1 MPPAT
6 QDAQPG
12 TDEPSRGLMAI
23 SKVVAAV
30 RGMAMKGPMQR
41 VLKRISRKD
50 VVLSSCREM
59 LFWKPSWQRKKARR
73 ARIARPTSARMNARK
88 LISQLV
94 PVTMPRA
101 GGKIRLPAPKNMA
114 NRAKPRTNTLPKESF
129 SFMGDLP
136 MCVLYVHLQYTIP
149 GRSGANGHKRIKRR
163 QAGKKSL
170 YNTIL
175 WRYTGSEKRAL
186 PFGRGRGIY
195 MSELTV
201 RMGENIRIY
210 RRANRMTLSELATKI
225 NKSKATVGKY
235 EQGTIALD
243 MDTLYEI
250 AAALGVSPFQLM
262 VSLLPEKKEKG
273 EPRLQGE
280 RRYLYLY
287 DGRASRILRS
297 LLVSGQEDDA
307 VTLFY
312 DIPSFT
318 EPQRCRAL
326 YYGRRQ
332 KHDFVT
338 NYILE
343 NQSNGVEH
351 AFLCVM
357 RSLDRPT
364 ESTGLISGISS
375 RMLLPVS
382 AKCILSEAVLP
393 ENEELTESLLL
404 TKEDIRLTRRC
415 NMFIVEQISWL
426 G

>member
-1 MPPAT
+1 MSSLEQIVANNLTELRKEKKWT
-6 QDAQPG
+6 QA
-12 TDEPSRGLMAI
+12 
-23 SKVVAAV
+23 
-30 RGMAMKGPMQR
+30 
-41 VLKRISRKD
+41 
-50 VVLSSCREM
+50 
-59 LFWKPSWQRKKARR
+59 
-73 ARIARPTSARMNARK
+73 
-88 LISQLV
+88 
-94 PVTMPRA
+94 
-101 GGKIRLPAPKNMA
+101 
-114 NRAKPRTNTLPKESF
+114 
-129 SFMGDLP
+129 
-136 MCVLYVHLQYTIP
+136 
-149 GRSGANGHKRIKRR
+149 
-163 QAGKKSL
+163 
-170 YNTIL
+170 
-175 WRYTGSEKRAL
+175 
-186 PFGRGRGIY
+186 
-195 MSELTV
+195 
-201 RMGENIRIY
+201 
-210 RRANRMTLSELATKI
+210 ELAEKI

-235 EQGTIALD
+235 EQGAIALD
-243 MDTLYEI
+243 MDTLYDI
-250 AAALGVSPFQLM
+250 AEALGVSPFQLM
-262 VSLLPEKKEKG
+262 VSLASEKKEQG

-287 DGRASRILRS
+287 DGRASRIVRS
-297 LLVSGQEDDA
+297 LLISGKDEGDDA

-312 DIPSFT
+312 DIPSFN

-338 NYILE
+338 NYLLE

-415 NMFIVEQISWL
+415 NMFIVEQINWM

>member
-1 MPPAT
+1 
-6 QDAQPG
+6 
-12 TDEPSRGLMAI
+12 
-23 SKVVAAV
+23 
-30 RGMAMKGPMQR
+30 
-41 VLKRISRKD
+41 
-50 VVLSSCREM
+50 
-59 LFWKPSWQRKKARR
+59 
-73 ARIARPTSARMNARK
+73 
-88 LISQLV
+88 
-94 PVTMPRA
+94 
-101 GGKIRLPAPKNMA
+101 
-114 NRAKPRTNTLPKESF
+114 
-129 SFMGDLP
+129 
-136 MCVLYVHLQYTIP
+136 
-149 GRSGANGHKRIKRR
+149 
-163 QAGKKSL
+163 
-170 YNTIL
+170 
-175 WRYTGSEKRAL
+175 
-186 PFGRGRGIY
+186 

-382 AKCILSEAVLP
+382 AKCILSEDVLF

-404 TKEDIRLTRRC
+404 TKEDIRLTRRS
-415 NMFIVEQISWL
+415 NMFIVEQINLMS
-426 G
+426 

>member
-1 MPPAT
+1 
-6 QDAQPG
+6 
-12 TDEPSRGLMAI
+12 
-23 SKVVAAV
+23 
-30 RGMAMKGPMQR
+30 
-41 VLKRISRKD
+41 
-50 VVLSSCREM
+50 
-59 LFWKPSWQRKKARR
+59 
-73 ARIARPTSARMNARK
+73 
-88 LISQLV
+88 
-94 PVTMPRA
+94 
-101 GGKIRLPAPKNMA
+101 
-114 NRAKPRTNTLPKESF
+114 
-129 SFMGDLP
+129 
-136 MCVLYVHLQYTIP
+136 
-149 GRSGANGHKRIKRR
+149 
-163 QAGKKSL
+163 
-170 YNTIL
+170 
-175 WRYTGSEKRAL
+175 
-186 PFGRGRGIY
+186 
-195 MSELTV
+195 MSELSE

-210 RRANRMTLSELATKI
+210 RRANRMTLSELAAKI

-250 AAALGVSPFQLM
+250 AEALEVSPFLLM
-262 VSLLPEKKEKG
+262 VSPLPEKKEKVD
-273 EPRLQGE
+273 PRLLGD

-297 LLVSGQEDDA
+297 LLVSGREDGDDA

-312 DIPSFT
+312 DIPSFE

-357 RSLDRPT
+357 RSLDRPS

-382 AKCILSEAVLP
+382 AKCVLSENILP

-415 NMFIVEQISWL
+415 NMFIVEQISL
-426 G
+426 MG

>member
-1 MPPAT
+1 
-6 QDAQPG
+6 
-12 TDEPSRGLMAI
+12 
-23 SKVVAAV
+23 
-30 RGMAMKGPMQR
+30 
-41 VLKRISRKD
+41 
-50 VVLSSCREM
+50 
-59 LFWKPSWQRKKARR
+59 
-73 ARIARPTSARMNARK
+73 
-88 LISQLV
+88 
-94 PVTMPRA
+94 
-101 GGKIRLPAPKNMA
+101 
-114 NRAKPRTNTLPKESF
+114 
-129 SFMGDLP
+129 
-136 MCVLYVHLQYTIP
+136 
-149 GRSGANGHKRIKRR
+149 
-163 QAGKKSL
+163 
-170 YNTIL
+170 
-175 WRYTGSEKRAL
+175 
-186 PFGRGRGIY
+186 
-195 MSELTV
+195 MSELGE
-201 RMGENIRIY
+201 RIGENIRIY
-210 RRANRMTLSELATKI
+210 RRANRMTLSELAEKI

-235 EQGTIALD
+235 EQGAIALD
-243 MDTLYEI
+243 MDTLYDI
-250 AAALGVSPFQLM
+250 AGALRISPSQLM
-262 VSLLPEKKEKG
+262 VSLLPERKEKG
-273 EPRLQGE
+273 APRLLGE

-297 LLVSGQEDDA
+297 LLVSDKEDGDDA

-312 DIPSFT
+312 DIPSFA

-357 RSLDRPT
+357 RSLDRPS

-382 AKCILSEAVLP
+382 AKCILSENVLP

-415 NMFIVEQISWL
+415 NMFIVEQISWI

>member
-1 MPPAT
+1 MS
-6 QDAQPG
+6 DLG
-12 TDEPSRGLMAI
+12 
-23 SKVVAAV
+23 V
-30 RGMAMKGPMQR
+30 R
-41 VLKRISRKD
+41 I
-50 VVLSSCREM
+50 
-59 LFWKPSWQRKKARR
+59 
-73 ARIARPTSARMNARK
+73 
-88 LISQLV
+88 
-94 PVTMPRA
+94 
-101 GGKIRLPAPKNMA
+101 
-114 NRAKPRTNTLPKESF
+114 
-129 SFMGDLP
+129 
-136 MCVLYVHLQYTIP
+136 
-149 GRSGANGHKRIKRR
+149 
-163 QAGKKSL
+163 
-170 YNTIL
+170 
-175 WRYTGSEKRAL
+175 
-186 PFGRGRGIY
+186 
-195 MSELTV
+195 
-201 RMGENIRIY
+201 GENIRVY
-210 RRANRMTLSELATKI
+210 RRANRMTLSERAERI
-225 NKSKATVGKY
+225 NKSQATVGKY
-235 EQGTIALD
+235 EQGAISLD

-250 AAALGVSPFQLM
+250 AEALGVSPFQLM

-273 EPRLQGE
+273 EPQLMGE
-280 RRYLYLY
+280 RRYMYLY

-297 LLVSGQEDDA
+297 LLVSGQGAADDA

-312 DIPSFT
+312 DIPAFT

-357 RSLDRPT
+357 RSLDRPS

-382 AKCILSEAVLP
+382 AKCILSETVLP
-393 ENEELTESLLL
+393 ENDELTESLLL